1 MKQHLQI
8 KSLPCC
14 NSFLFFSLV
23 FFTFFCNFFI
33 QQGSATQNLRTNG
46 IRMWPV
52 EQKLWYEARQTQ
64 ACRNFGGRKL
74 DLPSRFLQK
83 QFRRFSAVSEN
94 VYFCPIPSWNEKVTA
109 VLLSTPRNRVSAAA
123 EETNVVWTTWYG
135 WMVVET
141 QTLRRWTNF
150 NQQLNTKKGFSAY
163 LVYNCVLQVMCNVLK
178 GFEPISLKT
187 QRRPYNCTKMKPN
200 QEFQYTRL

>member
-1 MKQHLQI
+1 VKQHLQI

-150 NQQLNTKKGFSAY
+150 NQQLNTTTEDENSTKQTENEYCGTNGYVTAELFFGFFWTP
-163 LVYNCVLQVMCNVLK
+163 VMKNKL
-178 GFEPISLKT
+178 I
-187 QRRPYNCTKMKPN
+187 
-200 QEFQYTRL
+200 